1 MLKRYTASADTT
13 IVNAYQRNLRIRGT
27 GSNTGRAD
35 VLETFSIY
43 GRQAHSS
50 STTRASQELSRILI
64 QFPVSEITSDREAGT
79 VPASGSVDF
88 VLRMYNAAHS
98 KTTPISYKLVVYPVS
113 GSWQEGVGLD
123 LEGYTDLTKGSSG
136 ANWISASDSSAW
148 ITVGGDYLRS
158 DASIIY
164 EQEFENGL
172 EDIEINISKLVEQ
185 WIAGTTDNYGIGVFL
200 SSSYESYYSSS
211 SGVNTGS
218 IINNVSGAQESYYT
232 KRFFARGTQY
242 YFKKPVIE
250 ARWDDAVRDDRGEF
264 YFSSSL
270 APADDNLNTLYIYN
284 FIRGQL
290 VNIPSVGT
298 GKLLVSLYSGSA
310 TNSGPSGS
318 KQTLYDGE
326 KNLTGGW
333 VSTGI
338 YSCSVGIQSS
348 SIKTLYDVWHS
359 GGVEFSTGSV
369 TPMTFAT
376 NVSSKQPRY
385 IMNITNLAN
394 NYRRNQTSRMNLYV
408 RNKNWD
414 PTVYNVAVANPD
426 SISIHSASYRVI
438 RTLDNLEVIPYGTG
452 SRFHTGLSYDLSG
465 NYFDFDMKLL
475 EPGYEYMFKFAF
487 YDNRMNSWEEQ
498 SKEFR
503 FRVEE

>member
-13 IVNAYQRNLRIRGT
+13 IVNAYQRNLRTRGT

-200 SSSYESYYSSS
+200 SSSYES
-211 SGVNTGS
+211 
-218 IINNVSGAQESYYT
+218 
-232 KRFFARGTQY
+232 
-242 YFKKPVIE
+242 
-250 ARWDDAVRDDRGEF
+250 
-264 YFSSSL
+264 
-270 APADDNLNTLYIYN
+270 
-284 FIRGQL
+284 
-290 VNIPSVGT
+290 
-298 GKLLVSLYSGSA
+298 
-310 TNSGPSGS
+310 
-318 KQTLYDGE
+318 
-326 KNLTGGW
+326 
-333 VSTGI
+333 
-338 YSCSVGIQSS
+338 
-348 SIKTLYDVWHS
+348 
-359 GGVEFSTGSV
+359 
-369 TPMTFAT
+369 
-376 NVSSKQPRY
+376 
-385 IMNITNLAN
+385 
-394 NYRRNQTSRMNLYV
+394 
-408 RNKNWD
+408 
-414 PTVYNVAVANPD
+414 
-426 SISIHSASYRVI
+426 
-438 RTLDNLEVIPYGTG
+438 
-452 SRFHTGLSYDLSG
+452 
-465 NYFDFDMKLL
+465 
-475 EPGYEYMFKFAF
+475 
-487 YDNRMNSWEEQ
+487 
-498 SKEFR
+498 
-503 FRVEE
+503 